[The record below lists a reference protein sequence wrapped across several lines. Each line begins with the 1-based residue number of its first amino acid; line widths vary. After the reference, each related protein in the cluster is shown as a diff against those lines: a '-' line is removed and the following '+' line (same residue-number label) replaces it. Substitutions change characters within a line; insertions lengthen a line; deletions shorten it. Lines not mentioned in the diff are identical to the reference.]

1 MSYLTLGLILLIGG
15 FVISIISFS
24 VAASNMGKS
33 MSSPQSTVHRGWG
46 KSAISRSGSFRRH
59 SLMMVPMAL
68 GGMTSF
74 VGLVF
79 IALHIVEKVTT

>member
-15 FVISIISFS
+15 MLIGFVAFT

-33 MSSPQSTVHRGWG
+33 MSM
-46 KSAISRSGSFRRH
+46 RRH
-59 SLMMVPMAL
+59 SLTMIPMAL

-74 VGLVF
+74 VGIVF
-79 IALHIVEKVTT
+79 IILHFVDRLTT